1 MADSSYY
8 TNHSSSVEV
17 ESPGSVEPEIQI
29 HLSDMV
35 LLESEDEV
43 GGVVGLLLK
52 CLQKCN
58 MDVRSVVC
66 GNIVVTGEGTVIPGM
81 MISFY

>member
-1 MADSSYY
+1 
-8 TNHSSSVEV
+8 
-17 ESPGSVEPEIQI
+17 
-29 HLSDMV
+29 MV